1 MVFFNSDLSDKFL
14 GNKSYFDRNYILKKI
29 EERRG
34 LVRDLYERALNGLE
48 YLSQLRDMGL
58 DPIFKGGSAVQ
69 LLIPENLQRLSIDI
83 DLAVGCSE
91 KELTSILQQIH
102 NKFNNKIYDF
112 ERVGTDLPPYLV
124 LYNLYIPSFFSETP
138 SKIELDFLLHMPN
151 YKTQQTQIKTFLY
164 ESDYIVRT
172 PTINAL
178 LGDKLTTLGPN
189 TIGKTLDKNPLNI
202 GKQLYDIFV
211 LFNYS
216 DNFKDL
222 FDAYYDVFN
231 FEKKNRELHSLSFED
246 AINDL
251 IHICKLFSLS
261 KNSPKWVTD
270 EKIKEKTNFLKRGIN
285 NLMPYTS
292 SELKLSLLKARTTS
306 AKIAFLAKLL
316 LFEHNKTLKETISMK
331 IFHQDNLR
339 VKNLINDEDKIDEMK
354 KKLDQIEIRERYHIQ
369 PKELKMIDPIGLV
382 FWFGCYFP
390 KELLPLITS

>member
-1 MVFFNSDLSDKFL
+1 MAFFNSDLSDKFL
-14 GNKSYFDRNYILKKI
+14 GDKSYLDKDFILKKI
-29 EERRG
+29 EERGG
-34 LVRDLYERALNGLE
+34 LVQDLYERALNGLE

-58 DPIFKGGSAVQ
+58 DPILKGGSAVQ
-69 LLIPENLQRLSIDI
+69 LLIPERLQRLSIDI
-83 DLAVGCSE
+83 DLAIDCSE
-91 KELTSILQQIH
+91 EEITSILKQIH
-102 NKFNNKIYDF
+102 NKFNKKVYNF
-112 ERVGTDLPPYLV
+112 ERVETDLPANLV
-124 LYNLYIPSFFSETP
+124 LYNLYIPSWFSDTP

-164 ESDYIVRT
+164 ESDYKVQT

-202 GKQLYDIFV
+202 GKQLYDISV

-231 FEKKNRELHSLSFED
+231 FEKKNREFHSLTFED

-270 EKIKEKTNFLKRGIN
+270 EKIKENTNFLKRGIN
-285 NLMPYTS
+285 SLMPYTS
-292 SELKLSLLKARTTS
+292 SELKLSLLKTRTIS

-316 LFEHNKTLKETISMK
+316 LFEHNKTLKETISMN
-331 IFHQDNLR
+331 IFHQDNLK
-339 VKNLINDEDKIDEMK
+339 VKNLINDEDKIDKMK
-354 KKLDQIEIRERYHIQ
+354 RKLDQIEIRERYHIQ

-382 FWFGCYFP
+382 FWYGCYFP
-390 KELLPLITS
+390 KELLLLINS

>member
-1 MVFFNSDLSDKFL
+1 MAFFNSDLSDKFL
-14 GNKSYFDRNYILKKI
+14 GDKSYLDKDFILKKI
-29 EERRG
+29 EERGG
-34 LVRDLYERALNGLE
+34 LVQDLYERALNGLE

-58 DPIFKGGSAVQ
+58 DPILKGGSAVQ
-69 LLIPENLQRLSIDI
+69 LLIPERLQRLSIDI
-83 DLAVGCSE
+83 DLAIDCSE
-91 KELTSILQQIH
+91 EEITSILQQIH

-202 GKQLYDIFV
+202 GKQLYDISV

-231 FEKKNRELHSLSFED
+231 FEKKNREFHSLTFED

-270 EKIKEKTNFLKRGIN
+270 EKIKENTNFLKRGIN
-285 NLMPYTS
+285 SLMPYTS

-316 LFEHNKTLKETISMK
+316 LFEHNKTLKK
-331 IFHQDNLR
+331 Q
-339 VKNLINDEDKIDEMK
+339 
-354 KKLDQIEIRERYHIQ
+354 
-369 PKELKMIDPIGLV
+369 
-382 FWFGCYFP
+382 FP
-390 KELLPLITS
+390 